1 MCGTI
6 WIFPNER
13 GRVSEAARINEAE
26 LLVTA
31 VVGDVTSPS
40 MAANPYEVD
49 ADGRPV
55 VPVGMGGVCY
65 NVKVGMS
72 ALGWAGDQV
81 EPGVSIANAV
91 APANEALN
99 VFACVGNRAVVRS
112 GDAAGVE
119 GVVVGKHEVFMG
131 AKHVLVHLD
140 DGALERVVPGDSV
153 LVRANGR
160 GMRVAERPQ
169 IACHSLSPKLW
180 RAWAPD
186 LRVGSV
192 AVRVTRVLPP
202 EVMGMGSGRVSAVTS
217 VALQRGVD
225 GLEGLRLGDLVAVSD
240 WDATYYTGY
249 RSGAL
254 TIGVVACGDSPL
266 LGNGPGMTLLLSA
279 PAGFLDAE
287 LDPDANIA
295 GLLELG

>member
-1 MCGTI
+1 M
-6 WIFPNER
+6 
-13 GRVSEAARINEAE
+13 SQAAPINESE

-31 VVGDVTSPS
+31 VVGEVTSPS

-65 NVKVGMS
+65 NVKIGMS
-72 ALGWAGDQV
+72 VLGWAGDQV
-81 EPGVSIANAV
+81 EPGISIANAA

-99 VFACVGNRAVVRS
+99 LFACVGNRAVVRS

-131 AKHVLVHLD
+131 AKHVLVHVD
-140 DGALERVVPGDSV
+140 DGTLERVVPGDTV

-160 GMRVAERPQ
+160 GMRVADRTE
-169 IACHSLSPKLW
+169 IACHSLSPELW
-180 RAWAPD
+180 RAWAPE
-186 LRVGSV
+186 LRDGSV

-249 RSGAL
+249 RDGAV
-254 TIGVVACGDSPL
+254 TIGVVACGDSPV
-266 LGNGPGMTLLLSA
+266 LGNGPGLTLLLSA
-279 PAGFLDAE
+279 PAGVIEPDV
-287 LDPDANIA
+287 DPEANIA
-295 GLLELG
+295 ELLRLG

>member
-1 MCGTI
+1 M
-6 WIFPNER
+6 
-13 GRVSEAARINEAE
+13 SEKARINDGE

-31 VVGDVTSPS
+31 VVGEVTSPS

-81 EPGVSIANAV
+81 EPGLSIANAA

-99 VFACVGNRAVVRS
+99 LFACVGNRAVVRS

-131 AKHVLVHLD
+131 AKHVLVHVD

-153 LVRANGR
+153 VVRANGR
-160 GMRVAERPQ
+160 GMRIAGAPE
-169 IACHSLSPKLW
+169 IACHSLSPDLW
-180 RAWAPD
+180 RAWAPE
-186 LRVGSV
+186 LRDGTV

-217 VALQRGVD
+217 VALQRGAD
-225 GLEGLRLGDLVAVSD
+225 ELEGLRLGDLVAVSD

-249 RSGAL
+249 REGAL
-254 TIGVVACGDSPL
+254 TVGVVACGDSPV

-279 PAGFLDAE
+279 PGGLLRPEVDA
-287 LDPDANIA
+287 AASIA
-295 GLLELG
+295 ELLELA

>member
-1 MCGTI
+1 MSGT
-6 WIFPNER
+6 
-13 GRVSEAARINEAE
+13 ARINEGE

-31 VVGDVTSPS
+31 VTGEVTSPS

-55 VPVGMGGVCY
+55 VPVGVGGVCY

-72 ALGWAGDQV
+72 ALGWAADQV
-81 EPGVSIANAV
+81 EPGLSIANPA

-99 VFACVGNRAVVRS
+99 LFACVGNRATVRS
-112 GDAAGVE
+112 GGAAGAE

-131 AKHVLVHLD
+131 AKHVLVHVD

-153 LVRANGR
+153 LVRASGR
-160 GMRVAERPQ
+160 GMRVEDVPE
-169 IACHSLSPKLW
+169 IACHSLSPELW
-180 RAWAPD
+180 RAWAPERRD
-186 LRVGSV
+186 GSV

-217 VALQRGVD
+217 VALQRSVE

-249 RSGAL
+249 RAGAL
-254 TIGVVACGDSPL
+254 TVGVVACGDSPV
-266 LGNGPGMTLLLSA
+266 LGNGPGLTLLVSA
-279 PAGFLDAE
+279 PGGALVPDLDT
-287 LDPDANIA
+287 DASIV
-295 GLLELG
+295 GLLELA

>member
-1 MCGTI
+1 M
-6 WIFPNER
+6 
-13 GRVSEAARINEAE
+13 SEAARINESE
-26 LLVTA
+26 LLTTA
-31 VVGDVTSPS
+31 VVGEVTSPS

-55 VPVGMGGVCY
+55 VPVGMGGICY

-81 EPGVSIANAV
+81 EPGVSIANATM
-91 APANEALN
+91 PANEALN
-99 VFACVGNRAVVRS
+99 LFACVGNRAIVRS
-112 GDAAGVE
+112 GNAAGVD

-160 GMRVAERPQ
+160 GMRVEDRTE
-169 IACHSLSPKLW
+169 IACHSLSPELW
-180 RAWAPD
+180 RVWAPE
-186 LRVGSV
+186 LREGSV

-249 RSGAL
+249 RDGAV
-254 TIGVVACGDSPL
+254 TVGVVACGDSPV
-266 LGNGPGMTLLLSA
+266 LGNGPGLTLLLSA
-279 PAGFLDAE
+279 PAGFIE
-287 LDPDANIA
+287 PEVDPGANIA
-295 GLLELG
+295 ELLELG

>member
-1 MCGTI
+1 V
-6 WIFPNER
+6 N
-13 GRVSEAARINEAE
+13 AARINENE

-31 VVGDVTSPS
+31 VVGEVTSPS

-49 ADGRPV
+49 AEGRPV

-72 ALGWAGDQV
+72 ALGWAGAEV
-81 EPGVSIANAV
+81 EPGISIANPA

-99 VFACVGNRAVVRS
+99 VFACVGNRAVLRS

-131 AKHVLVHLD
+131 AKHVLVHVD

-153 LVRANGR
+153 LVRAHGR
-160 GMRVAERPQ
+160 GMRVADAPEV
-169 IACHSLSPKLW
+169 ACHSLSPDLW
-180 RAWAPD
+180 RAWAPE
-186 LRVGSV
+186 LRDGSV

-217 VALQRGVD
+217 VALQSGVED
-225 GLEGLRLGDLVAVSD
+225 LEGLRLGDLVAVSD

-249 RSGAL
+249 REGAF
-254 TIGVVACGDSPL
+254 TVGVVACGDSPV

-279 PAGFLDAE
+279 PGGVLRPEVDPRASIAE
-287 LDPDANIA
+287 
-295 GLLELG
+295 LLELA

>member
-1 MCGTI
+1 M
-6 WIFPNER
+6 
-13 GRVSEAARINEAE
+13 SEKARINDGE

-31 VVGDVTSPS
+31 VVGEVTSPS

-81 EPGVSIANAV
+81 EPGLSIANAA

-99 VFACVGNRAVVRS
+99 LFACVGNRAVVRS

-131 AKHVLVHLD
+131 AKHVLVHVD

-160 GMRVAERPQ
+160 GMRVAGAPQ
-169 IACHSLSPKLW
+169 IACHSLSPDLW
-180 RAWAPD
+180 RAWAPE
-186 LRVGSV
+186 LRDGTV

-217 VALQRGVD
+217 VALQRGAD
-225 GLEGLRLGDLVAVSD
+225 ELEGLRLGDLVAVSD

-249 RSGAL
+249 REGAL
-254 TIGVVACGDSPL
+254 TVGVVACGDSPV

-279 PAGFLDAE
+279 PGGLLRPELDAGASIVE
-287 LDPDANIA
+287 
-295 GLLELG
+295 LLELA

>member
-1 MCGTI
+1 M
-6 WIFPNER
+6 
-13 GRVSEAARINEAE
+13 SEAARINESE

-31 VVGDVTSPS
+31 VVGEVTSPS

-55 VPVGMGGVCY
+55 VPVGIGGVCY

-81 EPGVSIANAV
+81 EPGVSIANSSG
-91 APANEALN
+91 PANEALN

-140 DGALERVVPGDSV
+140 DGALERVVPGDGV
-153 LVRANGR
+153 LVRAHGR
-160 GMRVAERPQ
+160 GMRVEGKPEV
-169 IACHSLSPKLW
+169 ACHSLGPELW
-180 RAWAPD
+180 RTWAPE
-186 LRVGSV
+186 LRGGLLT
-192 AVRVTRVLPP
+192 VRVTRVLPP

-217 VALQRGVD
+217 VALQRGVPANGADD
-225 GLEGLRLGDLVAVSD
+225 GLEELRLGDLVAIRD

-249 RSGAL
+249 RDGAL
-254 TIGVVACGDSPL
+254 TIGVVACGDSPV

-279 PAGFLDAE
+279 PGGFIRPE
-287 LDPDANIA
+287 VDPEANIA
-295 GLLELG
+295 GLLRLA

>member
-1 MCGTI
+1 M
-6 WIFPNER
+6 
-13 GRVSEAARINEAE
+13 SEAARINESE

-31 VVGDVTSPS
+31 VVGEVTSPS

-55 VPVGMGGVCY
+55 VPVGIGGVCY

-81 EPGVSIANAV
+81 EPGVSIANAA

-99 VFACVGNRAVVRS
+99 LFACVGNRVVVRS

-140 DGALERVVPGDSV
+140 EGALERVVPGDSV

-160 GMRVAERPQ
+160 GMRVDDMQEV
-169 IACHSLSPKLW
+169 ACHSLGPELW
-180 RAWAPD
+180 RAWVPE
-186 LRVGSV
+186 LRDGVL

-202 EVMGMGSGRVSAVTS
+202 EVMGMGSGRVSAATS
-217 VALQRGVD
+217 VALQNGTDV
-225 GLEGLRLGDLVAVSD
+225 GLEGLRLGDLVAVRD

-249 RSGAL
+249 RDGAL
-254 TIGVVACGDSPL
+254 TIAVVACGDSPI
-266 LGNGPGMTLLLSA
+266 LGNGPGVTLLLSA
-279 PAGFLDAE
+279 PGGSIE
-287 LDPDANIA
+287 PEVDPAANIA
-295 GLLELG
+295 ELLRLA